1 MVLGAIS
8 GALMTHLVGAQA
20 LWLVSVFAMALAI
33 AALFIPRPLQ
43 RRFNQ
48 KIATP
53 QPHPARA
60 R

>member
-1 MVLGAIS
+1 
-8 GALMTHLVGAQA
+8 VGAQA

-33 AALFIPRPLQ
+33 VALFIPRPLQ

-53 QPHPARA
+53 QPHPVHTR
-60 R
+60 

>member
-1 MVLGAIS
+1 MLGAIG
-8 GALMTHLVGAQA
+8 GALMAHLLGAQA

-33 AALFIPRPLQ
+33 VALFIPRPLQ

-48 KIATP
+48 KIAAP
-53 QPHPARA
+53 QPHPVRA